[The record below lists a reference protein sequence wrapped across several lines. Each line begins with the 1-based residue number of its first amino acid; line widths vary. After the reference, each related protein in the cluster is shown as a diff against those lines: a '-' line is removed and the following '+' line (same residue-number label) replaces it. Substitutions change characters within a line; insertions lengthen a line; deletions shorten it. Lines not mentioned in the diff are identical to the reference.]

1 MFLVKPSVYPQAATT
16 LTACTHGRTTAA
28 AACAQPRRRCKCAPG
43 LGKPVLSTK
52 RQGTYYDY
60 YEFKRLKK
68 NKPDFLKHIP
78 NGIKNLVAA
87 AKNADTLPAL
97 KELAT
102 NCMNKIESKPI

>member
-68 NKPDFLKHIP
+68 NKPAQLRPVDARPGAVH
-78 NGIKNLVAA
+78 AA
-87 AKNADTLPAL
+87 GD
-97 KELAT
+97 
-102 NCMNKIESKPI
+102 C